1 MSPRRLQG
9 VFKLSFLQRRLARCL
24 QDVIKTSSRCLEDAL
39 QDKTC
44 CAKDVFKM
52 SWRYVLKTYWRNAL
66 KTSWRPTN
74 VSWVAVFL
82 LQSRVF
88 FNLFHSRDKRL
99 LSDFMRKWGWFYGHG
114 GSFPIN
120 LGSRVKFQ
128 KTGMRF
134 CWWKSNNYSDINIF
148 VWLEDPCILKLN
160 VDCTKSCRKTIYA
173 IQNDSKSDI

>member
-9 VFKLSFLQRRLARCL
+9 VFKLCLQDVLTTSLAPQFFVFSSRHLQDVLQRRLARCL

-88 FNLFHSRDKRL
+88 FDLFHSRDKRL

-128 KTGMRF
+128 KIGMQF
-134 CWWKSNNYSDINIF
+134 CWWKSNNYSDIIS
-148 VWLEDPCILKLN
+148 LCD
-160 VDCTKSCRKTIYA
+160 
-173 IQNDSKSDI
+173 